1 VGESNSQ
8 SVKHLFVPTT
18 LQFDE
23 SVAKGERRLKWTA
36 QFSSDAK
43 VIYIG
48 QRLQCGDQD
57 HTTLTPG
64 FFPRIQVVLHNYF
77 NANGE
82 LVNERNLMRIWR
94 DGLEI
99 LIELSGD
106 EMGGHVFIDVF
117 VKSAKTKLET
127 LQLVNDHVLNQIE
140 HLCSVAQGCQG
151 VALVRGV
158 LRPEVVK
165 NLVLCKNRKNQAVLV
180 ENLKQELVKDLK
192 QKLLVENFELSQHL
206 HTWPIVNVPLDD
218 PDYLSISMG
227 DKVTSLLGELQTLE
241 VLDRHSRHLKNVE
254 MDVDNFHV
262 DNMTMENASDVSQ
275 NDDETLDVK
284 PHGSFCQNSSEIS
297 NNLEHRDI
305 SNNDV
310 VAEMR
315 SMENR
320 MNDGFKQELQAM
332 EKRLENR
339 IIHTCKEIRIMEQT
353 LYGKVT
359 MKVDG
364 IMNLI
369 LQLDQ
374 RQVPCNFYFT
384 TLGTKH
390 NHQLVM
396 KLLSG
401 MEIVHLHLLCEHVDG
416 IHVVER
422 QKGVEI
428 KLSTS
433 ATREKVNRLIMAS
446 LTVLSLLVKV
456 GAHVIAGVG
465 DMIPDIG
472 QIIALTCDTQ
482 SLNDYLPYSKGSN
495 HQSIITNLPTS
506 SDALMAMQGDGK
518 KAAEQWLVNLLKGK
532 EILDLFSLRRVKYV
546 KITSCNE
553 GYPIRWFCE
562 HHWKE
567 GIERG
572 TLEDYAFKPT

>member
-1 VGESNSQ
+1 M
-8 SVKHLFVPTT
+8 
-18 LQFDE
+18 
-23 SVAKGERRLKWTA
+23 A
-36 QFSSDAK
+36 
-43 VIYIG
+43 
-48 QRLQCGDQD
+48 
-57 HTTLTPG
+57 
-64 FFPRIQVVLHNYF
+64 LHNHF
-77 NANGE
+77 NVNWRYGQH
-82 LVNERNLMRIWR
+82 VNERNLMKIWR

-99 LIELSGD
+99 FVELSGD
-106 EMGGHVFIDVF
+106 EMGGHVFIDVL

-127 LQLVNDHVLNQIE
+127 FQLVNDHVLSQIE

-151 VALVRGV
+151 VVLVRGV
-158 LRPEVVK
+158 LRPKVVK
-165 NLVLCKNRKNQAVLV
+165 NLVLCKNRKNQTVLV
-180 ENLKQELVKDLK
+180 EDLKQELVKDLK
-192 QKLLVENFELSQHL
+192 QELLVENFELSQCV
-206 HTWPIVNVPLDD
+206 HTWPEVAVPVND
-218 PDYLSISMG
+218 PDYLSISMD

-241 VLDRHSRHLKNVE
+241 VLERHFRHLKNAE

-262 DNMTMENASDVSQ
+262 DNMSMENGRDVFQ
-275 NDDETLDVK
+275 NDNETLDVK
-284 PHGSFCQNSSEIS
+284 PQGSFHRNSSKIS

-305 SNNDV
+305 SNNDL

-320 MNDGFKQELQAM
+320 IIDGVKHELQSM
-332 EKRLENR
+332 EKRLANR
-339 IIHTCKEIRIMEQT
+339 IIHTCEEIRIMEQT

-384 TLGTKH
+384 TLGTER
-390 NHQLVM
+390 NRQLIM

-456 GAHVIAGVG
+456 GAHVTAGIG
-465 DMIPDIG
+465 NMIPDIG
-472 QIIALTCDTQ
+472 QIVALTCDTQ
-482 SLNDYLPYSKGSN
+482 NLNDYLPNSKGRN
-495 HQSIITNLPTS
+495 HQSTIRFLPTS
-506 SDALMAMQGDGK
+506 SDALMAMEGNGK
-518 KAAEQWLVNLLKGK
+518 KVAEQWLVNLLKGK
-532 EILDLFSLRRVKYV
+532 EILDLFSLKRVKYV
-546 KITSCNE
+546 KIKNCNE
-553 GYPIRWFCE
+553 GYPIRWVCE

-567 GIERG
+567 GIEKG
-572 TLEDYAFKPT
+572 TLEDCAFKPT

>member
-1 VGESNSQ
+1 
-8 SVKHLFVPTT
+8 
-18 LQFDE
+18 
-23 SVAKGERRLKWTA
+23 
-36 QFSSDAK
+36 
-43 VIYIG
+43 
-48 QRLQCGDQD
+48 
-57 HTTLTPG
+57 
-64 FFPRIQVVLHNYF
+64 
-77 NANGE
+77 
-82 LVNERNLMRIWR
+82 
-94 DGLEI
+94 
-99 LIELSGD
+99 
-106 EMGGHVFIDVF
+106 MGGHVFIDVLI
-117 VKSAKTKLET
+117 KSAKTKLET
-127 LQLVNDHVLNQIE
+127 LQLVNVHVLSQIE
-140 HLCSVAQGCQG
+140 QLCSVAQGCQG

-165 NLVLCKNRKNQAVLV
+165 NLVLCKNRKNQTVLV
-180 ENLKQELVKDLK
+180 EDLKQKLVKDLK

-262 DNMTMENASDVSQ
+262 DNMTMDNASDVSQ

-305 SNNDV
+305 SNNDVVANV

-482 SLNDYLPYSKGSN
+482 SLNDYLPYSKGGN

-518 KAAEQWLVNLLKGK
+518 KAAEQWLVNLLRGK
-532 EILDLFSLRRVKYV
+532 EILDLFSLKRVKYV
-546 KITSCNE
+546 QIRNCNE
-553 GYPIRWFCE
+553 GYPIRWVCE
-562 HHWKE
+562 QHWKE
-567 GIERG
+567 GIDRG
-572 TLEDYAFKPT
+572 TIEDCAFKPT